1 MAAASP
7 LRMIRPSRVAHEPA
21 PRSAMIM
28 KWPMAALAVLFV
40 ATAAGCAM
48 LLRFPPTEYAFY
60 PECPIHHFFGIL
72 CPGCGTTRA
81 LAALLHGHIAEALR
95 FNALTT
101 LLAPAAALWALL
113 SRILRRRLTQPPATA
128 IYALLA
134 CALLF
139 TVARNLPVAR

>member
-72 CPGCGTTRA
+72 CPGCGATRA
-81 LAALLHGHIAEALR
+81 LAALLRGNVNQAFHL
-95 FNALTT
+95 NALIVLLLPIAIGYAVACYARIIINKPLTWPQPPTAAIYTT
-101 LLAPAAALWALL
+101 LAVTT
-113 SRILRRRLTQPPATA
+113 I
-128 IYALLA
+128 
-134 CALLF
+134 F
-139 TVARNLPVAR
+139 TIAR

>member
-1 MAAASP
+1 
-7 LRMIRPSRVAHEPA
+7 
-21 PRSAMIM
+21 MIM
-28 KWPMAALAVLFV
+28 KWPMAAIVVLLA
-40 ATAAGCAM
+40 AACAM
-48 LLRFPPTEYAFY
+48 LLRFPPTEYTFY

-101 LLAPAAALWALL
+101 LLTPVALLWALL
-113 SRILRRRLTQPPATA
+113 SYLLRRRLTQPPPAA
-128 IYALLA
+128 IYTLLA

-139 TVARNLPVAR
+139 TVARNLPIVR

>member
-1 MAAASP
+1 MAAIVV
-7 LRMIRPSRVAHEPA
+7 LL
-21 PRSAMIM
+21 
-28 KWPMAALAVLFV
+28 AAA
-40 ATAAGCAM
+40 CAM
-48 LLRFPPTEYAFY
+48 LLRFPPTEYTFY

-101 LLAPAAALWALL
+101 LLTPVALLWALL
-113 SRILRRRLTQPPATA
+113 SYLLRRRLTQPPPAA
-128 IYALLA
+128 IYTLLA

-139 TVARNLPVAR
+139 TVARNLPIVR